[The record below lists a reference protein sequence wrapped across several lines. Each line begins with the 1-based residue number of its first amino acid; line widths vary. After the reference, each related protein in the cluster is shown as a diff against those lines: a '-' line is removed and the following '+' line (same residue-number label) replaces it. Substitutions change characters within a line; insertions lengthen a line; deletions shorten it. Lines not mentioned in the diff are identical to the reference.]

1 MSKISIAKELRP
13 KLLAVENLTAMV
25 GDNIFPLYAPEDTTG
40 DFILYQRTKG
50 GSYVNQMD
58 ISIEWCEVTFNVV
71 SGGYGKSVEIAEE
84 LRKALQ
90 DVYVNDKKDQLIMS
104 DSHEE
109 IVGEGNVVKY
119 VQILVFTVG
128 KPEE

>member
-1 MSKISIAKELRP
+1 MSMISIAKDLRP
-13 KLLAVENLTAMV
+13 ILLSKENLTAKV

-50 GSYVNQMD
+50 GSYVTQMGVAA
-58 ISIEWCEVTFNVV
+58 EWCEVTFNVV
-71 SGGYGKSVEIAEE
+71 SGEYGKGIDIAEE

-90 DVYVNDKKDQLIMS
+90 DVYVDKNQLVMS
-104 DSHEE
+104 DTREE